1 MRKRGDSFMKKET
14 LFLKVAVILMGLP
27 ALALCAFG
35 LPALAI
41 DAADGSREMAYV
53 LYGLMAM
60 LGATAIPYF
69 IALFQAF
76 RLLIYIDGGK
86 VFSQQ
91 SVEALKRIKYCGIG
105 FSAVCF
111 LGMPLFYIMAELD
124 DAPGVILVGAVFVF
138 APLVIAVFAAVLQK
152 LLQAA
157 IDLKM
162 EQELTI

>member
-1 MRKRGDSFMKKET
+1 MKKET
-14 LFLKVAVILMGLP
+14 LFLKVAVILMGIP
-27 ALALCAFG
+27 ALALCVFG
-35 LPALAI
+35 LPALAT

-76 RLLIYIDGGK
+76 RLLIYIDGEK
-86 VFSQQ
+86 AFSQQ

-138 APLVIAVFAAVLQK
+138 APLVIAVFVAVLQK

>member
-1 MRKRGDSFMKKET
+1 MKKET
-14 LFLKVAVILMGLP
+14 LFLKVAVILMGIP
-27 ALALCAFG
+27 ALALCVFG
-35 LPALAI
+35 LPAFAT

-69 IALFQAF
+69 IALFQVF
-76 RLLIYIDGGK
+76 RLLIYIDGEK
-86 VFSQQ
+86 AFTQQ

>member
-1 MRKRGDSFMKKET
+1 MKRET
-14 LFLKVAVILMGLP
+14 LFLKVAVILMGIP
-27 ALALCAFG
+27 ALALCVFG
-35 LPALAI
+35 LPALAM

-53 LYGLMAM
+53 LYGLMAI

-76 RLLIYIDGGK
+76 RLLVYIDGGK
-86 VFSQQ
+86 AFSQK

>member
-1 MRKRGDSFMKKET
+1 MKKET

-76 RLLIYIDGGK
+76 RLLIYIDGVK
-86 VFSQQ
+86 AFSQQ

>member
-1 MRKRGDSFMKKET
+1 MKKET

-86 VFSQQ
+86 AFSQQ